1 MKKLIVIIISMAL
14 MAGIASSSLAC
25 TGIIAGKKATD
36 NGSLIVA
43 RNEDIMTA
51 YNKTFFVNPATSGDG
66 TTTVKDEINGF
77 SWQVPATGMSW
88 TMVNDVPE
96 HGDGLYPEMCLNS
109 AGVLISASFAQSIN
123 DEILAVDPFTPD
135 GLRQAY
141 LPNTVAPFAKTARE
155 AILMLAEVIAEK
167 GNAESHIIQIADAN
181 EAWVMELLSGH
192 QWAAAKVPDEQFI
205 IIANAHILGCIDEK
219 DSDLYMCSEGLF
231 SIPKAAGLL
240 KTYNGRPHVAL
251 TYGKGMNE
259 SSRPRYWAGQNRF
272 ATSQSI
278 SYDTEVF
285 QDFLTPDAPISL
297 YDVMKLLSDRY
308 EGTDHDANITGKRAI
323 GGDSTV
329 ESHIFEY
336 KANGIVTGWLC
347 MGSVEDNVFL
357 PFYPALSETP
367 AVFQVGGS
375 GYTKDSAYW
384 TFKGMTTLAHIS
396 RAYCAPAVKAF
407 WAEYQQQLIK
417 QMSEN
422 DEKYLAMDAGAQE
435 SYANDLFARIATD
448 AVKKSEKISDELMYY
463 LALNSSMT
471 KTPEKPFSLSFQ
483 PEGK

>member
-1 MKKLIVIIISMAL
+1 MKKLVIIMSIAL
-14 MAGIASSSLAC
+14 MVGTASSSLAC
-25 TGIIAGKKATD
+25 TGIIAGKNATD

-43 RNEDIMTA
+43 RNEDIMAA
-51 YNKTFFVNPATSGDG
+51 YNKTFFVNPATAGEG
-66 TTTVKDEINGF
+66 VTTVKDEINGF
-77 SWQVPATGMSW
+77 SWQVPAAGMSW

-109 AGVLISASFAQSIN
+109 AGVLISASFAQSIS

-192 QWAAAKVPDEQFI
+192 QWAAAKVPDDQFI
-205 IIANAHILGCIDEK
+205 IIANAHILGCVDEN
-219 DSDLYMCSEGLF
+219 DPDHYLCSEGLF
-231 SIPKAAGLL
+231 SVPKAAGLL
-240 KTYNGRPHVAL
+240 KTYNGLPHVAL
-251 TYGKGMNE
+251 TYGKGMND

-272 ATSQSI
+272 ARSQGI

-285 QDFLTPDAPISL
+285 RDFLTPDAPISL
-297 YDVMKLLSDRY
+297 YDVMKLLGDRY
-308 EGTDHDANITGKRAI
+308 EGTEHDANITGKRAI
-323 GGDSTV
+323 GADSTV

-336 KANGIVTGWLC
+336 KTNGIVTGWLC

-367 AVFQVGGS
+367 AAFRVGGS
-375 GYTKDSAYW
+375 GYTGESAYW

-396 RAYCAPAVKAF
+396 REHCAPAVKAF
-407 WAEYQQQLIK
+407 WAAYQQQLIA
-417 QMSEN
+417 QMAEN
-422 DEKYLAMDAGAQE
+422 DGDYLAMDAGARE
-435 SYANDLFARIATD
+435 AYANGLFARIAAD
-448 AVKKSEKISDELMYY
+448 AMEKAGKISDELMYY
-463 LALNSSMT
+463 LALHSSMT
-471 KTPEKPFSLSFQ
+471 GTPDKPFALSFQ
-483 PEGK
+483 PGRE